1 MADIRTTTTNYV
13 HSKDPNL
20 LNVHKAMVY
29 RDDEPHL
36 RVTLGSDN
44 ITISGDV
51 NLVDTVNLSSATLAA
66 LETVTI
72 SNTSFAITN
81 FPTTSTVYQGTSPW
95 VTTVT
100 NWPALQYV
108 NGVLYAVQSGTWSV
122 GVSGSVSVS
131 NFTSTVNVASMPAV
145 SGTVAVSSLPAVTG
159 TVTVNG
165 SVTVTNFT
173 STVNVATLPAITG
186 TVVVSSLPAV
196 TGTVTVSNFTSTVNI
211 NSMPAVSGTVV
222 VSNFTSTVRVDNFP
236 TSVTVTNFT
245 STVFVSNT
253 LTISNTSFAVTNFPT
268 TSTVYQGTNPW
279 NITGT
284 VVASNFTSTVN
295 INSMPSITINTVT
308 ISNTSIAVTN
318 FPTTSTVY
326 QGTSPWTVTGTVVSS
341 NFTSTVQV
349 ANTVTV
355 NQGTNPWTV
364 TGNVNATIT
373 GTSTTTLGT
382 GSTDAFGRLR
392 VSQPYTLFDS
402 RARYYDHNEFSSST
416 STGGT
421 VVYDAN
427 GSTYQLNVTAANG
440 SSVIRETKRVFPYQP
455 GKSLLVMTTFC
466 MNTPK
471 TNLRQRVGYFTTN
484 NGIYFENDGT
494 YNYLVI
500 RSYSSGAL
508 VEDRVR
514 QDAWD
519 NPFAGLNVDRTQIFW
534 TDVEWLGVGS
544 VRCGFV
550 VNGAYVLCHTFHHAN
565 VAGNTTTYM
574 TTAVLPVRY
583 EITNTA
589 GTSGASMMRQICST
603 VISEGGYNAFTYSE
617 TAGRGT
623 SVLRLSSAGTYYP
636 VVSIRLDSTRLD
648 AIVLPR
654 QVDVLSPTVNYY
666 RWKLV
671 LNPTLTGATFAG
683 HSASGTV
690 EYDTAATAISG
701 GTELQAGY
709 VSSRELS
716 VLGADEFAFQLG
728 RTLAGVSDIVT
739 LAMAA
744 TSNNADVLAQ
754 IGWQEIT

>member
-1 MADIRTTTTNYV
+1 MAARGDTRINSTSYEHPQER
-13 HSKDPNL
+13 NL
-20 LNVHKAMVY
+20 LDLH
-29 RDDEPHL
+29 
-36 RVTLGSDN
+36 T
-44 ITISGDV
+44 
-51 NLVDTVNLSSATLAA
+51 
-66 LETVTI
+66 
-72 SNTSFAITN
+72 
-81 FPTTSTVYQGTSPW
+81 
-95 VTTVT
+95 
-100 NWPALQYV
+100 ALQYRYLTGEPELRV
-108 NGVLYAVQSGTWSV
+108 NLGPNAFVISGNVLIPGIVQVFSDPDNPIHNHTTEVGTSGNLQVPWLPVAGNVTV
-122 GVSGSVSVS
+122 DSGNIIVTQGTIPWIVS
-131 NFTSTVNVASMPAV
+131 NSNVAII
-145 SGTVAVSSLPAVTG
+145 GNITG
-159 TVTVNG
+159 IT
-165 SVTVTNFT
+165 
-173 STVNVATLPAITG
+173 TLPAITG
-186 TVVVSSLPAV
+186 NVQIWD
-196 TGTVTVSNFTSTVNI
+196 GGN
-211 NSMPAVSGTVV
+211 
-222 VSNFTSTVRVDNFP
+222 
-236 TSVTVTNFT
+236 
-245 STVFVSNT
+245 
-253 LTISNTSFAVTNFPT
+253 
-268 TSTVYQGTNPW
+268 
-279 NITGT
+279 
-284 VVASNFTSTVN
+284 
-295 INSMPSITINTVT
+295 SITVD
-308 ISNTSIAVTN
+308 
-318 FPTTSTVY
+318 
-326 QGTSPWTVTGTVVSS
+326 
-341 NFTSTVQV
+341 
-349 ANTVTV
+349 
-355 NQGTNPWTV
+355 
-364 TGNVNATIT
+364 GNVNATIT
-373 GTSTTTLGT
+373 GTSTFTLGT

-392 VSQPYTLFDS
+392 VSEPYTLFDS
-402 RARYYDHNEFSSST
+402 KARYYDHNEFSNVNTTGGNVVYNANSST
-416 STGGT
+416 FE
-421 VVYDAN
+421 
-427 GSTYQLNVTAANG
+427 LNVTAANG

-455 GKSLLVMTTFC
+455 GKSLLILATFC
-466 MNTPK
+466 MNTPR

-565 VAGNTTTYM
+565 IAGNTTTYM

-589 GTSGASMMRQICST
+589 GTSGASMMRQICAT

-623 SVLRLSSAGTYYP
+623 SVLRLSSSGTYYP

-666 RWKLV
+666 RWKLM
-671 LNPTLTGATFAG
+671 LNPTLTGANWAG
-683 HSASGTV
+683 HSSSGTV

-716 VLGADEFAFQLG
+716 ELGADAFAFQLG

>member
-1 MADIRTTTTNYV
+1 MGVQNPNSTNYV
-13 HSKDPNL
+13 HPNEPNL
-20 LNVHKAMVY
+20 LNVHKALTY
-29 RDDEPHL
+29 DTSGEPHL

-44 ITISGDV
+44 ITVSGNV
-51 NLVDTVNLSSATLAA
+51 NVLDAVRVNNTEAQRIPVYLVGNVLVVN
-66 LETVTI
+66 
-72 SNTSFAITN
+72 
-81 FPTTSTVYQGTSPW
+81 QGTTPW
-95 VTTVT
+95 VTTG
-100 NWPALQYV
+100 NA
-108 NGVLYAVQSGTWSV
+108 N
-122 GVSGSVSVS
+122 
-131 NFTSTVNVASMPAV
+131 
-145 SGTVAVSSLPAVTG
+145 
-159 TVTVNG
+159 
-165 SVTVTNFT
+165 VTVTGNIT
-173 STVNVATLPAITG
+173 GITTLPSITGNVSVTGNVAILGNIVAITTLPAITG
-186 TVVVSSLPAV
+186 TVGVS
-196 TGTVTVSNFTSTVNI
+196 GNVNI
-211 NSMPAVSGTVV
+211 GQLPG
-222 VSNFTSTVRVDNFP
+222 
-236 TSVTVTNFT
+236 
-245 STVFVSNT
+245 
-253 LTISNTSFAVTNFPT
+253 
-268 TSTVYQGTNPW
+268 
-279 NITGT
+279 ITGN
-284 VVASNFTSTVN
+284 V
-295 INSMPSITINTVT
+295 SITQM
-308 ISNTSIAVTN
+308 
-318 FPTTSTVY
+318 P
-326 QGTSPWTVTGTVVSS
+326 G
-341 NFTSTVQV
+341 
-349 ANTVTV
+349 
-355 NQGTNPWTV
+355 V
-364 TGNVNATIT
+364 TGNVNIADGGGSITVDGNVTATLT
-373 GTSTTTLGT
+373 GTSTFTLGS

-392 VSQPYTLFDS
+392 VSEPYTLFDS
-402 RARYYDHNEFSSST
+402 KARYYDHSDFSNVNA
-416 STGGT
+416 TGGT
-421 VVYDAN
+421 VVYDADS
-427 GSTYQLNVTAANG
+427 STYLLNVTASSG

-455 GKSLLVMTTFC
+455 GKSLLVLTTFC

-484 NGIYFENDGT
+484 NGIYFENDGA

-508 VEDRVR
+508 VEDRIR

-519 NPFAGLNVDRTQIFW
+519 NPFAALNVDRTQIFW
-534 TDVEWLGVGS
+534 TDIEWLGVGS

-574 TTAVLPVRY
+574 TTAILPVRY

-589 GTSGASMMRQICST
+589 GTSGDSMMRQICST

-671 LNPTLTGATFAG
+671 LNPTLTDANWAG
-683 HSASGTV
+683 TSSSGTV
-690 EYDTAATAISG
+690 EYDTAATALSG

-716 VLGADEFAFQLG
+716 ELGADAFAFQLG
-728 RTLAGVSDIVT
+728 RTLAGVSDIIT

>member
-1 MADIRTTTTNYV
+1 MAARGDTRLNSTDYTHPQERHLLDLHYAMQYRNDGTPEIRVNSTFDGNVVITGNV
-13 HSKDPNL
+13 NIPGNVQVFSDPNNPVHTHVTEIGTSGI
-20 LNVHKAMVY
+20 LNVPWMPIAGN
-29 RDDEPHL
+29 
-36 RVTLGSDN
+36 VTLDAGTNSIGN
-44 ITISGDV
+44 VRITDMPGV
-51 NLVDTVNLSSATLAA
+51 YV
-66 LETVTI
+66 
-72 SNTSFAITN
+72 TN
-81 FPTTSTVYQGTSPW
+81 FPSNIRITDMPGITGNVWVNGITGNIEAITRLPAITGNVGVSGNVEISRMPGVTGNVHVYGGNVQVTQGTTPW
-95 VTTVT
+95 VTTGNANVIVT
-100 NWPALQYV
+100 
-108 NGVLYAVQSGTWSV
+108 G
-122 GVSGSVSVS
+122 
-131 NFTSTVNVASMPAV
+131 NVA
-145 SGTVAVSSLPAVTG
+145 GIT
-159 TVTVNG
+159 
-165 SVTVTNFT
+165 
-173 STVNVATLPAITG
+173 TLPAITG
-186 TVVVSSLPAV
+186 NVGVSGNVEVTRMPAV
-196 TGTVTVSNFTSTVNI
+196 TGNVQIWDGGN
-211 NSMPAVSGTVV
+211 
-222 VSNFTSTVRVDNFP
+222 
-236 TSVTVTNFT
+236 
-245 STVFVSNT
+245 
-253 LTISNTSFAVTNFPT
+253 
-268 TSTVYQGTNPW
+268 
-279 NITGT
+279 
-284 VVASNFTSTVN
+284 
-295 INSMPSITINTVT
+295 SITVD
-308 ISNTSIAVTN
+308 
-318 FPTTSTVY
+318 
-326 QGTSPWTVTGTVVSS
+326 
-341 NFTSTVQV
+341 
-349 ANTVTV
+349 
-355 NQGTNPWTV
+355 
-364 TGNVNATIT
+364 GNVTATIT
-373 GTSTTTLGT
+373 GNSTFTLGT

-392 VSQPYTLFDS
+392 VSEPYTLFDS
-402 RARYYDHNEFSSST
+402 RARYYDHNEFSNVNT
-416 STGGT
+416 TGGT

-427 GSTYQLNVTAANG
+427 SSTYQLNVTAANG

-455 GKSLLVMTTFC
+455 GKSLLVLSTFC

-471 TNLRQRVGYFTTN
+471 ANLRQRVGYFTTN

-519 NPFAGLNVDRTQIFW
+519 NPFLALQVDRTQIFW
-534 TDVEWLGVGS
+534 TDIEWLGVGS

-574 TTAVLPVRY
+574 TTATLPVRY

-589 GTSGASMMRQICST
+589 GTTGASMMRQICST

-623 SVLRLSSAGTYYP
+623 SVLRLSSSGTYYP

-671 LNPTLTGATFAG
+671 LNPTLTNANWAG
-683 HSASGTV
+683 HSSTGTV

-701 GTELQAGY
+701 GIELQAGY

-716 VLGADEFAFQLG
+716 ELGADAFAFQLG

>member
-1 MADIRTTTTNYV
+1 MAQDRYANNTTDYE
-13 HSKDPNL
+13 HPQESNL
-20 LNVHKAMVY
+20 LNIHKVMQYNATGEPVARVHV
-29 RDDEPHL
+29 DGI
-36 RVTLGSDN
+36 TLE
-44 ITISGDV
+44 GDV
-51 NLVDTVNLSSATLAA
+51 IVDTVSLSTSTLAA
-66 LETVTI
+66 LETITI

-81 FPTTSTVYQGTSPW
+81 FPTTSTVYQGTTPW

-100 NWPALQYV
+100 NWPELQLV
-108 NGVLYAVQSGTWSV
+108 GGTIYAIQSGTWNV
-122 GVSGSVSVS
+122 GVTGNVTVD

-145 SGTVAVSSLPAVTG
+145 SGTVAISSLPAVTG

-173 STVNVATLPAITG
+173 STVNVASLPAIT
-186 TVVVSSLPAV
+186 
-196 TGTVTVSNFTSTVNI
+196 
-211 NSMPAVSGTVV
+211 GTVV
-222 VSNFTSTVRVDNFP
+222 VSNFTSTV
-236 TSVTVTNFT
+236 
-245 STVFVSNT
+245 FVNNT
-253 LTISNTSFAVTNFPT
+253 LTISNTSFAITNFPT
-268 TSTVYQGTNPW
+268 TSTVY
-279 NITGT
+279 
-284 VVASNFTSTVN
+284 
-295 INSMPSITINTVT
+295 
-308 ISNTSIAVTN
+308 
-318 FPTTSTVY
+318 
-326 QGTSPWTVTGTVVSS
+326 
-341 NFTSTVQV
+341 
-349 ANTVTV
+349 
-355 NQGTNPWTV
+355 QGTNPWTV

-392 VSQPYTLFDS
+392 VSEPYTLFDS
-402 RARYYDHNEFSSST
+402 RARYYDHNDFSSST
-416 STGGT
+416 STGAT

-427 GSTYQLNVTAANG
+427 GSTYELNVTAANG

-455 GKSLLVMTTFC
+455 GKSLLVLATFC

-508 VEDRVR
+508 VEDRIR

-574 TTAVLPVRY
+574 TTAILPVRY

-589 GTSGASMMRQICST
+589 GTTGVSMMRQICST

-623 SVLRLSSAGTYYP
+623 SVLRLVNAGTYYP
-636 VVSIRLDSTRLD
+636 VVSIRLASTRLD

-671 LNPTLTGATFAG
+671 SNPTLTGADWAG
-683 HSASGTV
+683 ISATGTV

-739 LAMAA
+739 LALAA

-754 IGWQEIT
+754 LGWQEIT

>member
-1 MADIRTTTTNYV
+1 MAARGDTRINSTSYEHPQER
-13 HSKDPNL
+13 NL
-20 LNVHKAMVY
+20 LDLH
-29 RDDEPHL
+29 
-36 RVTLGSDN
+36 T
-44 ITISGDV
+44 
-51 NLVDTVNLSSATLAA
+51 
-66 LETVTI
+66 
-72 SNTSFAITN
+72 
-81 FPTTSTVYQGTSPW
+81 
-95 VTTVT
+95 
-100 NWPALQYV
+100 ALQYRFGTGEPELRV
-108 NGVLYAVQSGTWSV
+108 NLGPNAFVISGNVLIPGLVQVFSDPDNPIHNHTTEVGTSGNLQVPWLPVAGNVTV
-122 GVSGSVSVS
+122 DSGNIIVTQGTTPWVVS
-131 NFTSTVNVASMPAV
+131 NSNVAIIGNIA
-145 SGTVAVSSLPAVTG
+145 GIT
-159 TVTVNG
+159 
-165 SVTVTNFT
+165 
-173 STVNVATLPAITG
+173 TLPAITG
-186 TVVVSSLPAV
+186 NVQIWD
-196 TGTVTVSNFTSTVNI
+196 GGN
-211 NSMPAVSGTVV
+211 
-222 VSNFTSTVRVDNFP
+222 
-236 TSVTVTNFT
+236 
-245 STVFVSNT
+245 
-253 LTISNTSFAVTNFPT
+253 
-268 TSTVYQGTNPW
+268 
-279 NITGT
+279 
-284 VVASNFTSTVN
+284 
-295 INSMPSITINTVT
+295 SITVD
-308 ISNTSIAVTN
+308 
-318 FPTTSTVY
+318 
-326 QGTSPWTVTGTVVSS
+326 
-341 NFTSTVQV
+341 
-349 ANTVTV
+349 
-355 NQGTNPWTV
+355 
-364 TGNVNATIT
+364 GNVNATIT
-373 GTSTTTLGT
+373 GTSTFTLGT

-392 VSQPYTLFDS
+392 VSEPYTLFDS
-402 RARYYDHNEFSSST
+402 KARYYDHNEFSNVNT
-416 STGGT
+416 TGGT

-427 GSTYQLNVTAANG
+427 SSTYQLNVTAANG

-455 GKSLLVMTTFC
+455 GKSLLILATFC
-466 MNTPK
+466 MNTPR

-565 VAGNTTTYM
+565 IAGNTTTYM

-589 GTSGASMMRQICST
+589 GTSGASMMRQICAT

-617 TAGRGT
+617 SAGRGT
-623 SVLRLSSAGTYYP
+623 SVLRLSSSGTYYP

-671 LNPTLTGATFAG
+671 LNPTLTGANWAG
-683 HSASGTV
+683 HSSSGTV

-716 VLGADEFAFQLG
+716 ELGADAFAFQLG

>member
-1 MADIRTTTTNYV
+1 MPYQHNNR
-13 HSKDPNL
+13 DPNL
-20 LNVHKAMVY
+20 NNLHHAMELDV
-29 RDDEPHL
+29 DGVPHV

-44 ITISGDV
+44 ITITGDV
-51 NLVDTVNLSSATLAA
+51 NLVDTVTVNSTPEDPVHIHITEIGTSGLLAVPYMPIQGTVTVNQPVAVTDNNSSLTVDGTVSLSNDTLTA
-66 LETVTI
+66 LENINAT
-72 SNTSFAITN
+72 
-81 FPTTSTVYQGTSPW
+81 
-95 VTTVT
+95 
-100 NWPALQYV
+100 
-108 NGVLYAVQSGTWSV
+108 
-122 GVSGSVSVS
+122 VSGSVSVS
-131 NFTSTVNVASMPAV
+131 NFPATQAVTGTFWQATQPVSIATMPSTPVTGTFWQATQPV
-145 SGTVAVSSLPAVTG
+145 SGTVTIQDGGNTITVDG
-159 TVTVNG
+159 TVTAN
-165 SVTVTNFT
+165 VTFPNIYKISKDTNDNST
-173 STVNVATLPAITG
+173 SNRIFVDVGTPTISG
-186 TVVVSSLPAV
+186 TVELGTTSLSALE
-196 TGTVTVSNFTSTVNI
+196 NI
-211 NSMPAVSGTVV
+211 NATVSGTVSIGTDGT
-222 VSNFTSTVRVDNFP
+222 VSLSAT
-236 TSVTVTNFT
+236 
-245 STVFVSNT
+245 T
-253 LTISNTSFAVTNFPT
+253 LSALE
-268 TSTVYQGTNPW
+268 
-279 NITGT
+279 NITVSGT
-284 VVASNFTSTVN
+284 VELGTTTLSALE
-295 INSMPSITINTVT
+295 TI
-308 ISNTSIAVTN
+308 
-318 FPTTSTVY
+318 
-326 QGTSPWTVTGTVVSS
+326 
-341 NFTSTVQV
+341 
-349 ANTVTV
+349 TV

-364 TGNVNATIT
+364 NGNVNATIT
-373 GTSTTTLGT
+373 GNSTVTLGT

-392 VSQPYTLFDS
+392 VSEPYTLFDS
-402 RARYYDHNEFSSST
+402 RARYYDHNDFSSST
-416 STGGT
+416 STGAT

-471 TNLRQRVGYFTTN
+471 ANLRQRVGYFTTN
-484 NGIYFENDGT
+484 NGIYFENDGA

-500 RSYSSGAL
+500 RSYSSGVL

-534 TDVEWLGVGS
+534 TDIEWLGVGS

-716 VLGADEFAFQLG
+716 ELGADAFAFQLG

>member
-1 MADIRTTTTNYV
+1 MGIRNPNSTGYV
-13 HSKDPNL
+13 HPDEPNL
-20 LNVHKAMVY
+20 LNLHKALEY
-29 RDDEPHL
+29 DDAGKPHV

-44 ITISGDV
+44 ITITGDV
-51 NLVDTVNLSSATLAA
+51 NLLDTVTVTSTPEAPVHTHITEVGTSGILAVPYMPIQGTVSIGTDGTVSLSATTLSA
-66 LETVTI
+66 LE
-72 SNTSFAITN
+72 NIT
-81 FPTTSTVYQGTSPW
+81 
-95 VTTVT
+95 
-100 NWPALQYV
+100 
-108 NGVLYAVQSGTWSV
+108 
-122 GVSGSVSVS
+122 VSGSVSVS
-131 NFTSTVNVASMPAV
+131 NFPATQAVTGTFWQTTQPVSIATMPTTPVTGTFWQATQPV
-145 SGTVAVSSLPAVTG
+145 SGTVTIQDGGNTITVDG
-159 TVTVNG
+159 TVTANITFP
-165 SVTVTNFT
+165 SIYKISKDTNDNST
-173 STVNVATLPAITG
+173 SNRIFVDVGTPTISG
-186 TVVVSSLPAV
+186 TVELGATTLSALE
-196 TGTVTVSNFTSTVNI
+196 NI
-211 NSMPAVSGTVV
+211 NATVSGTV
-222 VSNFTSTVRVDNFP
+222 S
-236 TSVTVTNFT
+236 
-245 STVFVSNT
+245 
-253 LTISNTSFAVTNFPT
+253 I
-268 TSTVYQGTNPW
+268 GTD
-279 NITGT
+279 GT
-284 VVASNFTSTVN
+284 VSLSATTLSALENISATV
-295 INSMPSITINTVT
+295 S
-308 ISNTSIAVTN
+308 
-318 FPTTSTVY
+318 
-326 QGTSPWTVTGTVVSS
+326 GTVELG
-341 NFTSTVQV
+341 TTTL
-349 ANTVTV
+349 AALETITV

-364 TGNVNATIT
+364 NGNVNATIT
-373 GTSTTTLGT
+373 GNSTVTLGT

-392 VSQPYTLFDS
+392 TSQPYTLFDS

-427 GSTYQLNVTAANG
+427 SSTYQLNVTSANG

-471 TNLRQRVGYFTTN
+471 ANLRQRVGYFTTN

-508 VEDRVR
+508 VEDRIR

-519 NPFAGLNVDRTQIFW
+519 NPFLALQVDRTQIFW
-534 TDVEWLGVGS
+534 TDIEWLGVGS

-550 VNGAYVLCHTFHHAN
+550 INGAYVLCHTFHHAN
-565 VAGNTTTYM
+565 IAGNTTTYM
-574 TTAVLPVRY
+574 TTATLPVRY

-589 GTSGASMMRQICST
+589 GTTGVSMMRQICST

-623 SVLRLSSAGTYYP
+623 SVLRLTTAGTYYP
-636 VVSIRLDSTRLD
+636 VVSIRLASTRLD

-671 LNPTLTGATFAG
+671 LNPTLTNADWAG
-683 HSASGTV
+683 ISTSGTV
-690 EYDTAATAISG
+690 EYDIAATAMTG
-701 GTELQAGY
+701 GTELQSGY

-716 VLGADEFAFQLG
+716 VLGGDEFAFQLG

>member
-1 MADIRTTTTNYV
+1 MGVQQPNSTNYQ
-13 HSKDPNL
+13 HPHEPNL
-20 LNVHKAMVY
+20 LDLTTAMEY
-29 RDDEPHL
+29 DADGKPHI

-44 ITISGDV
+44 ITITGDV
-51 NLVDTVNLSSATLAA
+51 NLVDTVTVTSTPEDPVHTHITEVGTSGILAVPYMPIQGTVSIGTDGTVSLSATTLSA
-66 LETVTI
+66 LENITVGGTVELGSTTLSALENI
-72 SNTSFAITN
+72 GVTGTFWQATQPVSIATM
-81 FPTTSTVYQGTSPW
+81 PTTPVTGTFW
-95 VTTVT
+95 QTTQ
-100 NWPALQYV
+100 P
-108 NGVLYAVQSGTWSV
+108 
-122 GVSGSVSVS
+122 
-131 NFTSTVNVASMPAV
+131 V
-145 SGTVAVSSLPAVTG
+145 SGTVTIQDGGNTITVDG
-159 TVTVNG
+159 TVTAN
-165 SVTVTNFT
+165 VTFPSIYKISKDTNDNST
-173 STVNVATLPAITG
+173 SNRIFVDVGTPTISG
-186 TVVVSSLPAV
+186 TVELGATTLSALE
-196 TGTVTVSNFTSTVNI
+196 NI
-211 NSMPAVSGTVV
+211 NATVSGTV
-222 VSNFTSTVRVDNFP
+222 S
-236 TSVTVTNFT
+236 
-245 STVFVSNT
+245 
-253 LTISNTSFAVTNFPT
+253 I
-268 TSTVYQGTNPW
+268 GTD
-279 NITGT
+279 GT
-284 VVASNFTSTVN
+284 VSLSATTLSALEN
-295 INSMPSITINTVT
+295 IS
-308 ISNTSIAVTN
+308 A
-318 FPTTSTVY
+318 
-326 QGTSPWTVTGTVVSS
+326 TVTGTVELGATTLSALE
-341 NFTSTVQV
+341 TI
-349 ANTVTV
+349 TV

-364 TGNVNATIT
+364 NGNVNATIT
-373 GTSTTTLGT
+373 GNSTVTLGT

-392 VSQPYTLFDS
+392 VSEPYTLFDS

-484 NGIYFENDGT
+484 NGIYFENDGV

-550 VNGAYVLCHTFHHAN
+550 INGAYVLCHTFHHAN

-574 TTAVLPVRY
+574 TTAILPVRY

-671 LNPTLTGATFAG
+671 LNPTLTGADWAG
-683 HSASGTV
+683 TSTSGTV

-716 VLGADEFAFQLG
+716 ELGADAFAFQLG

>member
-1 MADIRTTTTNYV
+1 MAQEIRQITTSYV
-13 HSKDPNL
+13 HSTDPNL
-20 LNVHKAMVY
+20 LNIHKAMVY

-44 ITISGDV
+44 ITITGDV
-51 NLVDTVNLSSATLAA
+51 NLVDTVSVNSTPEDPVHVHLTEVGTSGLLAVPY
-66 LETVTI
+66 LPIGGTVTVT
-72 SNTSFAITN
+72 NTSFAITN
-81 FPTTSTVYQGTSPW
+81 FPTTSTVYQGTTPW

-122 GVSGSVSVS
+122 GV
-131 NFTSTVNVASMPAV
+131 
-145 SGTVAVSSLPAVTG
+145 TG
-159 TVTVNG
+159 NVTVD
-165 SVTVTNFT
+165 
-173 STVNVATLPAITG
+173 
-186 TVVVSSLPAV
+186 
-196 TGTVTVSNFTSTVNI
+196 NFTSTVNI
-211 NSMPAVSGTVV
+211 NSMPAITGTVV

-236 TSVTVTNFT
+236 TGVTVTNFT

-253 LTISNTSFAVTNFPT
+253 LTISNTSIAITNFPT
-268 TSTVYQGTNPW
+268 TSTVYQGT
-279 NITGT
+279 T
-284 VVASNFTSTVN
+284 
-295 INSMPSITINTVT
+295 
-308 ISNTSIAVTN
+308 
-318 FPTTSTVY
+318 
-326 QGTSPWTVTGTVVSS
+326 PWTI
-341 NFTSTVQV
+341 
-349 ANTVTV
+349 
-355 NQGTNPWTV
+355 

-392 VSQPYTLFDS
+392 TSQPYTLFDS

-471 TNLRQRVGYFTTN
+471 ANLRQRVGYFTTN
-484 NGIYFENDGT
+484 NGIYFENDGV

-534 TDVEWLGVGS
+534 TDIEWLGVGS

-589 GTSGASMMRQICST
+589 GTSGVSMMRQICST

-636 VVSIRLDSTRLD
+636 LVSIRLDSTRLD

-671 LNPTLTGATFAG
+671 LNPTLTNATWAG

-716 VLGADEFAFQLG
+716 ELGADAFAFQLG

>member
-1 MADIRTTTTNYV
+1 MSVDRYQNSTNYE
-13 HSKDPNL
+13 HPQESNL
-20 LNVHKAMVY
+20 LNIHKAMDY
-29 RDDEPHL
+29 NSTGEPVV
-36 RVTLGSDN
+36 RVHVDGITLE
-44 ITISGDV
+44 GDV
-51 NLVDTVNLSSATLAA
+51 IVDTVSLSSSTLAA
-66 LETVTI
+66 LESINVQNTVTVTV
-72 SNTSFAITN
+72 NN
-81 FPTTSTVYQGTSPW
+81 FPTTGTVY
-95 VTTVT
+95 
-100 NWPALQYV
+100 
-108 NGVLYAVQSGTWSV
+108 
-122 GVSGSVSVS
+122 
-131 NFTSTVNVASMPAV
+131 
-145 SGTVAVSSLPAVTG
+145 
-159 TVTVNG
+159 
-165 SVTVTNFT
+165 
-173 STVNVATLPAITG
+173 
-186 TVVVSSLPAV
+186 
-196 TGTVTVSNFTSTVNI
+196 
-211 NSMPAVSGTVV
+211 
-222 VSNFTSTVRVDNFP
+222 
-236 TSVTVTNFT
+236 
-245 STVFVSNT
+245 
-253 LTISNTSFAVTNFPT
+253 
-268 TSTVYQGTNPW
+268 
-279 NITGT
+279 
-284 VVASNFTSTVN
+284 
-295 INSMPSITINTVT
+295 
-308 ISNTSIAVTN
+308 
-318 FPTTSTVY
+318 
-326 QGTSPWTVTGTVVSS
+326 
-341 NFTSTVQV
+341 
-349 ANTVTV
+349 
-355 NQGTNPWTV
+355 QGTNPWTV
-364 TGNVNATIT
+364 TGNVTATIT

-392 VSQPYTLFDS
+392 VSEPYTLFDS
-402 RARYYDHNEFSSST
+402 RARYYDHNDFSSST
-416 STGGT
+416 STGAT
-421 VVYDAN
+421 MVYDAN

-455 GKSLLVMTTFC
+455 GKSLLVLATFC

-574 TTAVLPVRY
+574 TTAILPVRY

-589 GTSGASMMRQICST
+589 GTTGASMMRQICST

-623 SVLRLSSAGTYYP
+623 SVLRLVNAGTYYP
-636 VVSIRLDSTRLD
+636 LVSIRLASTRLD

-671 LNPTLTGATFAG
+671 SNPTLTGATFAG
-683 HSASGTV
+683 TSTSGTV

-716 VLGADEFAFQLG
+716 ELGADAFAFQLG

-739 LAMAA
+739 LALAA

>member
-1 MADIRTTTTNYV
+1 MPSV
-13 HSKDPNL
+13 PDPEH
-20 LNVHKAMVY
+20 VKPWY
-29 RDDEPHL
+29 L
-36 RVTLGSDN
+36 RN
-44 ITISGDV
+44 ITEALALDEASGNVYVRTGFVGSIIIEGNV
-51 NLVDTVNLSSATLAA
+51 NIPGNIQVYSTPEDPVHTHITEVGTTGI
-66 LETVTI
+66 LEVPYMPIDGNVVVTSGNI
-72 SNTSFAITN
+72 TFTNTTIEVT
-81 FPTTSTVYQGTSPW
+81 QGTDPW
-95 VTTVT
+95 
-100 NWPALQYV
+100 
-108 NGVLYAVQSGTWSV
+108 
-122 GVSGSVSVS
+122 
-131 NFTSTVNVASMPAV
+131 
-145 SGTVAVSSLPAVTG
+145 
-159 TVTVNG
+159 
-165 SVTVTNFT
+165 
-173 STVNVATLPAITG
+173 I
-186 TVVVSSLPAV
+186 
-196 TGTVTVSNFTSTVNI
+196 
-211 NSMPAVSGTVV
+211 
-222 VSNFTSTVRVDNFP
+222 
-236 TSVTVTNFT
+236 
-245 STVFVSNT
+245 
-253 LTISNTSFAVTNFPT
+253 
-268 TSTVYQGTNPW
+268 
-279 NITGT
+279 
-284 VVASNFTSTVN
+284 
-295 INSMPSITINTVT
+295 
-308 ISNTSIAVTN
+308 
-318 FPTTSTVY
+318 
-326 QGTSPWTVTGTVVSS
+326 
-341 NFTSTVQV
+341 
-349 ANTVTV
+349 
-355 NQGTNPWTV
+355 V
-364 TGNVNATIT
+364 TGNVNANVSGNVVVTSGNINSNVTGNVVVTSGNVNANVSGNVGVLTLPSITGNVVVTSGNINANVSGNVVITSGNINSNVTGNVVVTSGNINSNVSGNVGIIGNVNVTQGTDPWHIDGNVLATIS
-373 GTSTTTLGT
+373 GTSTVTLGT

-392 VSQPYTLFDS
+392 VSEPYTLFDTKS
-402 RARYYDHNEFSSST
+402 RYYDHNDFSSST
-416 STGGT
+416 STGAN

-427 GSTYQLNVTAANG
+427 SSTYQLNVTAANG

-455 GKSLLVMTTFC
+455 GKSLLVLTTFC

-519 NPFAGLNVDRTQIFW
+519 NPFLALQVNRTQIFW
-534 TDVEWLGVGS
+534 TDIEWLGVGS

-565 VAGNTTTYM
+565 VAGNTNTYM
-574 TTAVLPVRY
+574 TTAILPVRY

-589 GTSGASMMRQICST
+589 GTTGVSMMRQICST

-623 SVLRLSSAGTYYP
+623 SVLRLASAGTYYP
-636 VVSIRLDSTRLD
+636 LVSIRLDSTRLD

-683 HSASGTV
+683 HSATGTV
-690 EYDTAATAISG
+690 EYDTAATAMSG

>member
-1 MADIRTTTTNYV
+1 MGVRKQNSTAYEHPDE
-13 HSKDPNL
+13 PNL
-20 LNVHKAMVY
+20 LNVHKAMDY
-29 RDDEPHL
+29 TGDGEPAL
-36 RVTLGSDN
+36 RVLSNIQGD
-44 ITISGDV
+44 ITITG
-51 NLVDTVNLSSATLAA
+51 
-66 LETVTI
+66 EVTI
-72 SNTSFAITN
+72 PGTISV
-81 FPTTSTVYQGTSPW
+81 TSTPEDPVHTHITEVGTSGILDVP
-95 VTTVT
+95 
-100 NWPALQYV
+100 Y
-108 NGVLYAVQSGTWSV
+108 
-122 GVSGSVSVS
+122 
-131 NFTSTVNVASMPAV
+131 MPI
-145 SGTVAVSSLPAVTG
+145 GG
-159 TVTVNG
+159 TVTVNQPVAVTDNNG
-165 SVTVTNFT
+165 SLTVDG
-173 STVNVATLPAITG
+173 TVSLSNATLTALENINATVSGSISVSNFPATQ
-186 TVVVSSLPAV
+186 AV
-196 TGTVTVSNFTSTVNI
+196 TGTFWQATQPVSIATMPTTPVTGTFWQATQ
-211 NSMPAVSGTVV
+211 PVSGTVTIQDGGNTITV
-222 VSNFTSTVRVDNFP
+222 DGTVNANVTFPSIYKISKDTNDNSTSNRIFVDVGTP
-236 TSVTVTNFT
+236 
-245 STVFVSNT
+245 
-253 LTISNTSFAVTNFPT
+253 TISGTVELGT
-268 TSTVYQGTNPW
+268 TSLSALENINATVSGTVSIGTDGTVSLSATTLSALE
-279 NITGT
+279 NITVSGT
-284 VVASNFTSTVN
+284 VELGTTTLSALE
-295 INSMPSITINTVT
+295 TI
-308 ISNTSIAVTN
+308 
-318 FPTTSTVY
+318 
-326 QGTSPWTVTGTVVSS
+326 
-341 NFTSTVQV
+341 
-349 ANTVTV
+349 TV

-364 TGNVNATIT
+364 NGNVNATIT
-373 GTSTTTLGT
+373 GNSTVTLGT

-392 VSQPYTLFDS
+392 TSQPYTLFDS

-427 GSTYQLNVTAANG
+427 SSTYQLNVTSANG

-471 TNLRQRVGYFTTN
+471 ANLRQRVGYFTTN
-484 NGIYFENDGT
+484 NGIYFENDGV

-508 VEDRVR
+508 VEDKVR

-534 TDVEWLGVGS
+534 TDIEWLGVGS

-550 VNGAYVLCHTFHHAN
+550 INGAYVLCHTFHHAN

-589 GTSGASMMRQICST
+589 GTSGVSMMRQICST

-623 SVLRLSSAGTYYP
+623 SVLRLVNAGTYYP

-671 LNPTLTGATFAG
+671 LNPVLTNADWAG
-683 HSASGTV
+683 TSTSGTV
-690 EYDTAATAISG
+690 EYDTAATALSG

-716 VLGADEFAFQLG
+716 ELGADAFAFQLG

>member
-1 MADIRTTTTNYV
+1 MVADIRQPTTGYV
-13 HSKDPNL
+13 HPTDPNL
-20 LNVHKAMVY
+20 LNIHKAMEYV
-29 RDDEPHL
+29 DALPHL
-36 RVTLGSDN
+36 RVSLGTDTL
-44 ITISGDV
+44 TINGEV
-51 NLVDTVNLSSATLAA
+51 NLIDNVRVNNST
-66 LETVTI
+66 
-72 SNTSFAITN
+72 TN
-81 FPTTSTVYQGTSPW
+81 PVPVFLTNELTTSTVYQGTLPW
-95 VTTVT
+95 ITNTTVT
-100 NWPALQYV
+100 NWPALQLI
-108 NGVLYAVQSGTWSV
+108 NGIVYAVQSGTWSV
-122 GVSGSVSVS
+122 GV
-131 NFTSTVNVASMPAV
+131 
-145 SGTVAVSSLPAVTG
+145 TG
-159 TVTVNG
+159 NVTV
-165 SVTVTNFT
+165 
-173 STVNVATLPAITG
+173 
-186 TVVVSSLPAV
+186 
-196 TGTVTVSNFTSTVNI
+196 
-211 NSMPAVSGTVV
+211 
-222 VSNFTSTVRVDNFP
+222 D
-236 TSVTVTNFT
+236 NFT

-268 TSTVYQGTNPW
+268 TSTVYQGT
-279 NITGT
+279 
-284 VVASNFTSTVN
+284 S
-295 INSMPSITINTVT
+295 
-308 ISNTSIAVTN
+308 
-318 FPTTSTVY
+318 
-326 QGTSPWTVTGTVVSS
+326 
-341 NFTSTVQV
+341 
-349 ANTVTV
+349 
-355 NQGTNPWTV
+355 PWTV

-392 VSQPYTLFDS
+392 VSEPYTLFDS
-402 RARYYDHNEFSSST
+402 RARYYDHNDFSSST
-416 STGGT
+416 STGAT

-455 GKSLLVMTTFC
+455 GKSLLVLATFC
-466 MNTPK
+466 MNTPE

-519 NPFAGLNVDRTQIFW
+519 NPFADLNVDRTQIFW

-565 VAGNTTTYM
+565 IAGNTTTYM
-574 TTAVLPVRY
+574 TTAILPVRY

-589 GTSGASMMRQICST
+589 GTTGASMMRQICST

-623 SVLRLSSAGTYYP
+623 SVLRLVNAGTYYP
-636 VVSIRLDSTRLD
+636 VVSIRLASTRLD

-671 LNPTLTGATFAG
+671 SNPTLTGATFAG
-683 HSASGTV
+683 TSTSGTV

-701 GTELQAGY
+701 GIELQAGY

-716 VLGADEFAFQLG
+716 ELGADAFAFQLG

-739 LAMAA
+739 LALAA

>member
-1 MADIRTTTTNYV
+1 MGYTPPSQGRGDRRLNTTNYE
-13 HSKDPNL
+13 HPQETNL
-20 LNVHKAMVY
+20 LDVARALQY
-29 RDDEPHL
+29 RYLTGEPEL
-36 RVTLGSDN
+36 RVNLGPN
-44 ITISGDV
+44 AFVISGNVLIPGIVQVFSDPDNPIHNHTTEV
-51 NLVDTVNLSSATLAA
+51 GTSGNLQVPWLPIAGNVTLDAG
-66 LETVTI
+66 TNSIGNVRITDMPGV
-72 SNTSFAITN
+72 FVTN
-81 FPTTSTVYQGTSPW
+81 FPSNIRITDMPG
-95 VTTVT
+95 VTG
-100 NWPALQYV
+100 N
-108 NGVLYAVQSGTWSV
+108 V
-122 GVSGSVSVS
+122 GVSG
-131 NFTSTVNVASMPAV
+131 NVKIEQMP
-145 SGTVAVSSLPAVTG
+145 G
-159 TVTVNG
+159 
-165 SVTVTNFT
+165 
-173 STVNVATLPAITG
+173 
-186 TVVVSSLPAV
+186 
-196 TGTVTVSNFTSTVNI
+196 
-211 NSMPAVSGTVV
+211 
-222 VSNFTSTVRVDNFP
+222 
-236 TSVTVTNFT
+236 
-245 STVFVSNT
+245 
-253 LTISNTSFAVTNFPT
+253 
-268 TSTVYQGTNPW
+268 
-279 NITGT
+279 
-284 VVASNFTSTVN
+284 
-295 INSMPSITINTVT
+295 
-308 ISNTSIAVTN
+308 
-318 FPTTSTVY
+318 
-326 QGTSPWTVTGTVVSS
+326 
-341 NFTSTVQV
+341 
-349 ANTVTV
+349 
-355 NQGTNPWTV
+355 V
-364 TGNVNATIT
+364 TGNVSITDGGGSITIDGNVTATLT
-373 GTSTTTLGT
+373 GTNTFTLGT

-392 VSQPYTLFDS
+392 VSEPYTLYDS
-402 RARYYDHNEFSSST
+402 KLRYYDHNEFSNVNT
-416 STGGT
+416 TGGT

-427 GSTYQLNVTAANG
+427 SSTFELNVTDANG

-455 GKSLLVMTTFC
+455 GKSLLVLTTFC

-471 TNLRQRVGYFTTN
+471 TNLRQRAGYFTTN

-519 NPFAGLNVDRTQIFW
+519 NPFVGLNVDRTQIFW

-550 VNGAYVLCHTFHHAN
+550 INGAYVLCHTFHHAN

-574 TTAVLPVRY
+574 TTATLPVRY

-589 GTSGASMMRQICST
+589 GTTEASMMRQICAT

-623 SVLRLSSAGTYYP
+623 SVLRLGTAGTYYP
-636 VVSIRLDSTRLD
+636 VVSIRLASTRLD

-671 LNPTLTGATFAG
+671 LNPTLTNANWAG
-683 HSASGTV
+683 TSSSGTV

-701 GTELQAGY
+701 GIELQAGY

-716 VLGADEFAFQLG
+716 ELGADAFAFQIG

>member
-1 MADIRTTTTNYV
+1 MGVQNPNSTNYV
-13 HSKDPNL
+13 HPNEPNL
-20 LNVHKAMVY
+20 LNIHKAMTY
-29 RDDEPHL
+29 DPDNGEPHL

-44 ITISGDV
+44 ITVSGNV
-51 NLVDTVNLSSATLAA
+51 NLVEA
-66 LETVTI
+66 
-72 SNTSFAITN
+72 
-81 FPTTSTVYQGTSPW
+81 
-95 VTTVT
+95 
-100 NWPALQYV
+100 
-108 NGVLYAVQSGTWSV
+108 
-122 GVSGSVSVS
+122 
-131 NFTSTVNVASMPAV
+131 
-145 SGTVAVSSLPAVTG
+145 
-159 TVTVNG
+159 
-165 SVTVTNFT
+165 
-173 STVNVATLPAITG
+173 
-186 TVVVSSLPAV
+186 
-196 TGTVTVSNFTSTVNI
+196 
-211 NSMPAVSGTVV
+211 
-222 VSNFTSTVRVDNFP
+222 VRVN
-236 TSVTVTNFT
+236 
-245 STVFVSNT
+245 NT
-253 LTISNTSFAVTNFPT
+253 EAQRIP
-268 TSTVYQGTNPW
+268 VYLVGN
-279 NITGT
+279 
-284 VVASNFTSTVN
+284 VL
-295 INSMPSITINTVT
+295 
-308 ISNTSIAVTN
+308 
-318 FPTTSTVY
+318 
-326 QGTSPWTVTGTVVSS
+326 
-341 NFTSTVQV
+341 
-349 ANTVTV
+349 TV
-355 NQGTNPWTV
+355 NQGTTPWVTTGNANVTVTGNIAGITTLPSITGNVSVTGNVDITRLPGITGNVKVYGNVNVDNFPANVSITQMPGV
-364 TGNVNATIT
+364 TGNVNIADGGGSITVDGNVTATLT
-373 GTSTTTLGT
+373 GTNTFTLGT

-392 VSQPYTLFDS
+392 TSQPFTLFDS
-402 RARYYDHNEFSSST
+402 RARYYDHSDFSNVNA
-416 STGGT
+416 TGGT
-421 VVYDAN
+421 VVYNADS
-427 GSTYQLNVTAANG
+427 STYLLNVTASSG

-455 GKSLLVMTTFC
+455 GKSLLVLVTFC

-484 NGIYFENDGT
+484 NGIYFENDGA

-508 VEDRVR
+508 VEDRIR

-519 NPFAGLNVDRTQIFW
+519 NPFAALNVDRTQIFW
-534 TDVEWLGVGS
+534 TDIEWLGVGS

-574 TTAVLPVRY
+574 TTATLPVRY

-589 GTSGASMMRQICST
+589 GTSGDSMMRQICST

-636 VVSIRLDSTRLD
+636 IVSIRLDSTRLD

-671 LNPTLTGATFAG
+671 ANPTLTGATWAG

-690 EYDTAATAISG
+690 EYDTAATALSG

-716 VLGADEFAFQLG
+716 ELGADAFAFQLG

>member
-1 MADIRTTTTNYV
+1 MAARGDTRLNSTEYDHPQERHLLDLHYAMQYRNDGTPEIRVNSTFDGNVVITGNV
-13 HSKDPNL
+13 NIPGNVQVFSDPNNPVHNHITEVGTSDIL
-20 LNVHKAMVY
+20 TVPWMPIAGNVRIDAGTNLIGNVK
-29 RDDEPHL
+29 
-36 RVTLGSDN
+36 
-44 ITISGDV
+44 ITEMPGIRGNV
-51 NLVDTVNLSSATLAA
+51 NVD
-66 LETVTI
+66 
-72 SNTSFAITN
+72 N
-81 FPTTSTVYQGTSPW
+81 FPSNIRITDMPG
-95 VTTVT
+95 VTG
-100 NWPALQYV
+100 N
-108 NGVLYAVQSGTWSV
+108 V
-122 GVSGSVSVS
+122 GVSG
-131 NFTSTVNVASMPAV
+131 NVEISRMPGITGNVGV
-145 SGTVAVSSLPAVTG
+145 SGNVKIEQMPGVTG
-159 TVTVNG
+159 
-165 SVTVTNFT
+165 
-173 STVNVATLPAITG
+173 NVGVSGNVEISRMPAITG
-186 TVVVSSLPAV
+186 NVQIWD
-196 TGTVTVSNFTSTVNI
+196 GGN
-211 NSMPAVSGTVV
+211 
-222 VSNFTSTVRVDNFP
+222 
-236 TSVTVTNFT
+236 
-245 STVFVSNT
+245 
-253 LTISNTSFAVTNFPT
+253 
-268 TSTVYQGTNPW
+268 
-279 NITGT
+279 
-284 VVASNFTSTVN
+284 
-295 INSMPSITINTVT
+295 SITVD
-308 ISNTSIAVTN
+308 
-318 FPTTSTVY
+318 
-326 QGTSPWTVTGTVVSS
+326 
-341 NFTSTVQV
+341 
-349 ANTVTV
+349 
-355 NQGTNPWTV
+355 
-364 TGNVNATIT
+364 GNVNATIT
-373 GTSTTTLGT
+373 GTSTFTLGT

-392 VSQPYTLFDS
+392 VSEPYTLFDS
-402 RARYYDHNEFSSST
+402 KARYYDHNEFSNVNT
-416 STGGT
+416 TGGT

-427 GSTYQLNVTAANG
+427 SSTYQLNVTAANG

-455 GKSLLVMTTFC
+455 GKSLLILATFC
-466 MNTPK
+466 MNTPR

-574 TTAVLPVRY
+574 TTATLPVRY

-589 GTSGASMMRQICST
+589 GTTGASMMRQICAT

-623 SVLRLSSAGTYYP
+623 SVLRLSSSGTYYP

-666 RWKLV
+666 RWKLM
-671 LNPTLTGATFAG
+671 LNPTLTGANWAG
-683 HSASGTV
+683 HSSSGTV

-716 VLGADEFAFQLG
+716 ELGADAFAFQLG

>member
-1 MADIRTTTTNYV
+1 MTYQHNNR
-13 HSKDPNL
+13 DPNL
-20 LNVHKAMVY
+20 NNLHHAMELV
-29 RDDEPHL
+29 DEIPHV
-36 RVTLGSDN
+36 RVTLGADN
-44 ITISGDV
+44 ITVTGSV
-51 NLVDTVNLSSATLAA
+51 NIASEIKINNTEEQSIPVHLTDDPIAVTGTFWQTTQPVSIATM
-66 LETVTI
+66 
-72 SNTSFAITN
+72 
-81 FPTTSTVYQGTSPW
+81 PTTPVTGTFWQAIQP
-95 VTTVT
+95 
-100 NWPALQYV
+100 
-108 NGVLYAVQSGTWSV
+108 
-122 GVSGSVSVS
+122 
-131 NFTSTVNVASMPAV
+131 V
-145 SGTVAVSSLPAVTG
+145 SGTVTIQDGGNTITVDG
-159 TVTVNG
+159 TVTAN
-165 SVTVTNFT
+165 VTFPSIYKISKDTNDNST
-173 STVNVATLPAITG
+173 SNRIFVDVGTPTISGTVALDTATLTA
-186 TVVVSSLPAV
+186 LE
-196 TGTVTVSNFTSTVNI
+196 NI
-211 NSMPAVSGTVV
+211 NTTVSGTV
-222 VSNFTSTVRVDNFP
+222 SIGSD
-236 TSVTVTNFT
+236 
-245 STVFVSNT
+245 
-253 LTISNTSFAVTNFPT
+253 
-268 TSTVYQGTNPW
+268 
-279 NITGT
+279 GT
-284 VVASNFTSTVN
+284 VSLSATTLSALEN
-295 INSMPSITINTVT
+295 IS
-308 ISNTSIAVTN
+308 A
-318 FPTTSTVY
+318 
-326 QGTSPWTVTGTVVSS
+326 TVTGTVELGATTLSALE
-341 NFTSTVQV
+341 TI
-349 ANTVTV
+349 TV

-364 TGNVNATIT
+364 NGNVNATIT
-373 GTSTTTLGT
+373 GNSTVTLGT

-392 VSQPYTLFDS
+392 TSQPYTLFDS

-455 GKSLLVMTTFC
+455 GKSLLVLTTFC

-508 VEDRVR
+508 VEDRIR

-519 NPFAGLNVDRTQIFW
+519 NPFLALQVDRTQIFW
-534 TDVEWLGVGS
+534 TDIEWLGVGS

-550 VNGAYVLCHTFHHAN
+550 INGAYVLCHTFHHAN
-565 VAGNTTTYM
+565 IAGNTTTYM
-574 TTAVLPVRY
+574 TTATLPVRY

-589 GTSGASMMRQICST
+589 GTTGVSMMRQICST

-623 SVLRLSSAGTYYP
+623 SVLRLTTAGTYYP

-671 LNPTLTGATFAG
+671 LNPTLTNADWAG
-683 HSASGTV
+683 ISTSGTV
-690 EYDTAATAISG
+690 EYDIAATAITG
-701 GTELQAGY
+701 GTELQSGY

-716 VLGADEFAFQLG
+716 VLGGDEFAFQLG

>member
-1 MADIRTTTTNYV
+1 MAQEIRQITTSYV
-13 HSKDPNL
+13 HSTDPNL
-20 LNVHKAMVY
+20 LNIHKAMVY

-51 NLVDTVNLSSATLAA
+51 NLVDTVNLSSSTLAA

-81 FPTTSTVYQGTSPW
+81 FPTTSTVFQGTTPW

-100 NWPALQYV
+100 NWPAIQYV
-108 NGVLYAVQSGTWSV
+108 NGTLYAVQSGTWSV
-122 GVSGSVSVS
+122 GV
-131 NFTSTVNVASMPAV
+131 T
-145 SGTVAVSSLPAVTG
+145 
-159 TVTVNG
+159 G

-173 STVNVATLPAITG
+173 STVNVASLPAITG
-186 TVVVSSLPAV
+186 TV
-196 TGTVTVSNFTSTVNI
+196 I
-211 NSMPAVSGTVV
+211 

-253 LTISNTSFAVTNFPT
+253 VTVSNTSFAVTNFPT
-268 TSTVYQGTNPW
+268 TSTVFQGT
-279 NITGT
+279 T
-284 VVASNFTSTVN
+284 
-295 INSMPSITINTVT
+295 
-308 ISNTSIAVTN
+308 
-318 FPTTSTVY
+318 
-326 QGTSPWTVTGTVVSS
+326 
-341 NFTSTVQV
+341 
-349 ANTVTV
+349 
-355 NQGTNPWTV
+355 PWTV

-392 VSQPYTLFDS
+392 TSQPYTLFDS

-455 GKSLLVMTTFC
+455 GKSLLVLTTFC

-500 RSYSSGAL
+500 RSYSSGVL

-574 TTAVLPVRY
+574 TTAILPVRY

-683 HSASGTV
+683 HSATGTV

-716 VLGADEFAFQLG
+716 ELGADAFAFQLG

>member
-1 MADIRTTTTNYV
+1 MAARGDTRINSTSYEHPQER
-13 HSKDPNL
+13 NL
-20 LNVHKAMVY
+20 LDLH
-29 RDDEPHL
+29 
-36 RVTLGSDN
+36 T
-44 ITISGDV
+44 
-51 NLVDTVNLSSATLAA
+51 
-66 LETVTI
+66 
-72 SNTSFAITN
+72 
-81 FPTTSTVYQGTSPW
+81 
-95 VTTVT
+95 
-100 NWPALQYV
+100 ALQYRYLTGEPELRV
-108 NGVLYAVQSGTWSV
+108 NLGPNAFVISGNVLIPGIVQVFSDPDNPIHNHTTEVGTSGNLQVPWLPIAGNVTV
-122 GVSGSVSVS
+122 DSGNIIVTQGTTPWVVS
-131 NFTSTVNVASMPAV
+131 NSNVAII
-145 SGTVAVSSLPAVTG
+145 GNITG
-159 TVTVNG
+159 IT
-165 SVTVTNFT
+165 
-173 STVNVATLPAITG
+173 TLPAITG
-186 TVVVSSLPAV
+186 NVQIWD
-196 TGTVTVSNFTSTVNI
+196 GGN
-211 NSMPAVSGTVV
+211 
-222 VSNFTSTVRVDNFP
+222 
-236 TSVTVTNFT
+236 
-245 STVFVSNT
+245 
-253 LTISNTSFAVTNFPT
+253 
-268 TSTVYQGTNPW
+268 
-279 NITGT
+279 
-284 VVASNFTSTVN
+284 
-295 INSMPSITINTVT
+295 SITVD
-308 ISNTSIAVTN
+308 
-318 FPTTSTVY
+318 
-326 QGTSPWTVTGTVVSS
+326 
-341 NFTSTVQV
+341 
-349 ANTVTV
+349 
-355 NQGTNPWTV
+355 
-364 TGNVNATIT
+364 GNVNATIT
-373 GTSTTTLGT
+373 GTSTFTLGT

-392 VSQPYTLFDS
+392 VSEPYTLFDS
-402 RARYYDHNEFSSST
+402 KARYYDHNEFSNVNT
-416 STGGT
+416 TGGT

-427 GSTYQLNVTAANG
+427 SSTFELNVTAANG

-455 GKSLLVMTTFC
+455 GKSLLILATFC
-466 MNTPK
+466 MNTPR

-565 VAGNTTTYM
+565 IAGNTTTYM

-589 GTSGASMMRQICST
+589 GTSGASMMRQICAT

-617 TAGRGT
+617 SAGRGT
-623 SVLRLSSAGTYYP
+623 SVLRLSSSGTYYP

-671 LNPTLTGATFAG
+671 LNPTLTNADWAG
-683 HSASGTV
+683 HSSTGTV
-690 EYDTAATAISG
+690 EYDIAATAMSG

-716 VLGADEFAFQLG
+716 ELGADAFAFQLG

>member
-1 MADIRTTTTNYV
+1 
-13 HSKDPNL
+13 
-20 LNVHKAMVY
+20 
-29 RDDEPHL
+29 
-36 RVTLGSDN
+36 
-44 ITISGDV
+44 
-51 NLVDTVNLSSATLAA
+51 
-66 LETVTI
+66 
-72 SNTSFAITN
+72 
-81 FPTTSTVYQGTSPW
+81 
-95 VTTVT
+95 
-100 NWPALQYV
+100 
-108 NGVLYAVQSGTWSV
+108 
-122 GVSGSVSVS
+122 
-131 NFTSTVNVASMPAV
+131 
-145 SGTVAVSSLPAVTG
+145 
-159 TVTVNG
+159 
-165 SVTVTNFT
+165 
-173 STVNVATLPAITG
+173 
-186 TVVVSSLPAV
+186 
-196 TGTVTVSNFTSTVNI
+196 
-211 NSMPAVSGTVV
+211 
-222 VSNFTSTVRVDNFP
+222 
-236 TSVTVTNFT
+236 
-245 STVFVSNT
+245 
-253 LTISNTSFAVTNFPT
+253 
-268 TSTVYQGTNPW
+268 
-279 NITGT
+279 
-284 VVASNFTSTVN
+284 
-295 INSMPSITINTVT
+295 
-308 ISNTSIAVTN
+308 
-318 FPTTSTVY
+318 
-326 QGTSPWTVTGTVVSS
+326 
-341 NFTSTVQV
+341 
-349 ANTVTV
+349 
-355 NQGTNPWTV
+355 
-364 TGNVNATIT
+364 
-373 GTSTTTLGT
+373 
-382 GSTDAFGRLR
+382 
-392 VSQPYTLFDS
+392 
-402 RARYYDHNEFSSST
+402 
-416 STGGT
+416 
-421 VVYDAN
+421 
-427 GSTYQLNVTAANG
+427 
-440 SSVIRETKRVFPYQP
+440 
-455 GKSLLVMTTFC
+455 
-466 MNTPK
+466 MNTTK

-484 NGIYFENDGT
+484 NGIYFETDGT

-574 TTAVLPVRY
+574 TTAILPVRY

-589 GTSGASMMRQICST
+589 GTTGVSMMRQICST

-623 SVLRLSSAGTYYP
+623 SVLRLVNAGTYYP
-636 VVSIRLDSTRLD
+636 LVSIRLASTRLD

-683 HSASGTV
+683 HSSSGTV

>member
-1 MADIRTTTTNYV
+1 MAARGDTRLNSTDYTHPQERHLLDLHYAMQYRNDGTPEIRVNSTFDGNVVITGNVNIPGNVYV
-13 HSKDPNL
+13 YSDPGNPVHTHVTEIGTSGI
-20 LNVHKAMVY
+20 LNVPWMPIAGN
-29 RDDEPHL
+29 
-36 RVTLGSDN
+36 VTIDGN
-44 ITISGDV
+44 ANVVVQGNISG
-51 NLVDTVNLSSATLAA
+51 
-66 LETVTI
+66 
-72 SNTSFAITN
+72 IT
-81 FPTTSTVYQGTSPW
+81 
-95 VTTVT
+95 
-100 NWPALQYV
+100 
-108 NGVLYAVQSGTWSV
+108 
-122 GVSGSVSVS
+122 
-131 NFTSTVNVASMPAV
+131 
-145 SGTVAVSSLPAVTG
+145 
-159 TVTVNG
+159 
-165 SVTVTNFT
+165 
-173 STVNVATLPAITG
+173 TLPAITG
-186 TVVVSSLPAV
+186 NVGVSGNIDITQLPA
-196 TGTVTVSNFTSTVNI
+196 I
-211 NSMPAVSGTVV
+211 
-222 VSNFTSTVRVDNFP
+222 
-236 TSVTVTNFT
+236 
-245 STVFVSNT
+245 
-253 LTISNTSFAVTNFPT
+253 
-268 TSTVYQGTNPW
+268 
-279 NITGT
+279 
-284 VVASNFTSTVN
+284 
-295 INSMPSITINTVT
+295 
-308 ISNTSIAVTN
+308 
-318 FPTTSTVY
+318 
-326 QGTSPWTVTGTVVSS
+326 
-341 NFTSTVQV
+341 
-349 ANTVTV
+349 
-355 NQGTNPWTV
+355 
-364 TGNVNATIT
+364 TGNVGVSGNIDVTRMPAINGNVQIWDGGNSITVDGNVTATIT
-373 GTSTTTLGT
+373 GTSTFTLGT

-392 VSQPYTLFDS
+392 TSQPYTLFDS
-402 RARYYDHNEFSSST
+402 RARYYDHNEFSNVNA
-416 STGGT
+416 TGGT

-427 GSTYQLNVTAANG
+427 SSTYQLNVTAANG

-455 GKSLLVMTTFC
+455 GKSLLALATVC

-519 NPFAGLNVDRTQIFW
+519 NPFLALQVDRTQIFW

-550 VNGAYVLCHTFHHAN
+550 INGAYVLCHTFHHAN

-574 TTAVLPVRY
+574 TTATLPVRY

-589 GTSGASMMRQICST
+589 GTTGASMMRQICST

-623 SVLRLSSAGTYYP
+623 SVLRLTTAGTYYP
-636 VVSIRLDSTRLD
+636 IVSIRLDSTRLD

-671 LNPTLTGATFAG
+671 LNPTLTDANWAG
-683 HSASGTV
+683 HSSTGTV

-701 GTELQAGY
+701 GIELQAGY

-716 VLGADEFAFQLG
+716 ELGADAFAFQLG

>member
-1 MADIRTTTTNYV
+1 MAQDRYANNTTDYE
-13 HSKDPNL
+13 HPQESNL
-20 LNVHKAMVY
+20 LNIHKVMQYNSTGQPVARVHV
-29 RDDEPHL
+29 DGI
-36 RVTLGSDN
+36 TLE
-44 ITISGDV
+44 GDV
-51 NLVDTVNLSSATLAA
+51 IVDTVSLSTSTLAA
-66 LETVTI
+66 LETITI

-81 FPTTSTVYQGTSPW
+81 FPTTSTVYQGTTPW

-100 NWPALQYV
+100 NWPELQLV
-108 NGVLYAVQSGTWSV
+108 GGTIYAIQSGTWNV
-122 GVSGSVSVS
+122 GVTGNVTVD

-145 SGTVAVSSLPAVTG
+145 SGTVAISSLPAVTG

-173 STVNVATLPAITG
+173 STVNVASLPAIT
-186 TVVVSSLPAV
+186 
-196 TGTVTVSNFTSTVNI
+196 
-211 NSMPAVSGTVV
+211 GTVV
-222 VSNFTSTVRVDNFP
+222 VSNFTSTV
-236 TSVTVTNFT
+236 
-245 STVFVSNT
+245 FVNNT
-253 LTISNTSFAVTNFPT
+253 LTISNTSFAITNFPT
-268 TSTVYQGTNPW
+268 TSTVY
-279 NITGT
+279 
-284 VVASNFTSTVN
+284 
-295 INSMPSITINTVT
+295 
-308 ISNTSIAVTN
+308 
-318 FPTTSTVY
+318 
-326 QGTSPWTVTGTVVSS
+326 
-341 NFTSTVQV
+341 
-349 ANTVTV
+349 
-355 NQGTNPWTV
+355 QGTNPWTV

-392 VSQPYTLFDS
+392 VSEPYTLFDS
-402 RARYYDHNEFSSST
+402 RARYYDHNDFSSST
-416 STGGT
+416 STGAT

-427 GSTYQLNVTAANG
+427 GSTYELNVTAANG

-455 GKSLLVMTTFC
+455 GKSLLVLATFC

-508 VEDRVR
+508 VEDRIR

-574 TTAVLPVRY
+574 TTAILPVRY

-589 GTSGASMMRQICST
+589 GTTGVSMMRQICST

-623 SVLRLSSAGTYYP
+623 SVLRLVNAGTYYP
-636 VVSIRLDSTRLD
+636 VVSIRLASTRLD

-671 LNPTLTGATFAG
+671 SNPTLTGADWAG
-683 HSASGTV
+683 ISATGTV

-739 LAMAA
+739 LALAA

-754 IGWQEIT
+754 LGWQEIT